1 MVWIELAYN
10 LALLIALS
18 VVSAFIDT
26 RWDRNTRGGKL
37 LQGLL
42 FGCAAMIGMLRPFEF
57 SPGLIFDGRSV
68 MISLGARFF
77 GPLSAAVICLLTV
90 TLRVS
95 MGGSGTVMGVTVILV
110 SALIGLWFHARR
122 RHPSGIVPAQE
133 LLVFGILVHIAM
145 LAAMFTLPQAMVF
158 GVLRDI
164 GLPVIV
170 IYPLATVLTGR
181 ILSDQAGLRESLRNL
196 RASEER
202 YRDLFHQHAAVKL
215 LVDPETGRIIDANA
229 AAARFY
235 GWSVD
240 ELRQKSITDINT
252 LEPDQVRLEMQR
264 ADDEGRVFFQL
275 RHRLADGS
283 VRDVEVFSSTVQIDG
298 RQVLHSIVHD
308 VTELRK
314 AELRLRQAEK
324 LESIGRLAGG
334 VAHDFNNLLMGIM
347 NYVELCRDGIG
358 PDHPVR
364 VYLDE
369 VTRDAERSAVL
380 TRQLLAFARRQTI
393 APQVL
398 DLNAAVVA
406 LLSMLRR
413 LVGEDIGLTWVP
425 GARLWPLKLDPGQV
439 DQILMNL
446 CANAR
451 DAIAGVGTITIETA
465 NVHIDADYCRD
476 HAEAVPGDYVQLVV
490 SDDGSG
496 MDREA
501 LDQVFEPFFTTKGVG
516 EGTGLG
522 LATVYGVVRQNN
534 GFVNVYSEPG
544 RGTTFRIYLP
554 RSEQAGTVPRAAP
567 AAAGERPRGTET
579 VLLVEDEK
587 SIRYTTQR
595 FLEQLGYSVL
605 AAECPE
611 QALRLSGSHQGG
623 IDLLITDVVM
633 PGMSGHDLA
642 VELAE
647 TYPDMKCLYISGY
660 TANVIVHRG
669 VLDEAVAFL
678 AKPFSRDQIALKVR
692 EVLDG

>member
-1 MVWIELAYN
+1 
-10 LALLIALS
+10 
-18 VVSAFIDT
+18 
-26 RWDRNTRGGKL
+26 
-37 LQGLL
+37 
-42 FGCAAMIGMLRPFEF
+42 
-57 SPGLIFDGRSV
+57 
-68 MISLGARFF
+68 
-77 GPLSAAVICLLTV
+77 
-90 TLRVS
+90 
-95 MGGSGTVMGVTVILV
+95 
-110 SALIGLWFHARR
+110 
-122 RHPSGIVPAQE
+122 
-133 LLVFGILVHIAM
+133 
-145 LAAMFTLPQAMVF
+145 
-158 GVLRDI
+158 
-164 GLPVIV
+164 
-170 IYPLATVLTGR
+170 
-181 ILSDQAGLRESLRNL
+181 
-196 RASEER
+196 
-202 YRDLFHQHAAVKL
+202 
-215 LVDPETGRIIDANA
+215 
-229 AAARFY
+229 
-235 GWSVD
+235 
-240 ELRQKSITDINT
+240 
-252 LEPDQVRLEMQR
+252 
-264 ADDEGRVFFQL
+264 
-275 RHRLADGS
+275 
-283 VRDVEVFSSTVQIDG
+283 
-298 RQVLHSIVHD
+298 
-308 VTELRK
+308 
-314 AELRLRQAEK
+314 
-324 LESIGRLAGG
+324 
-334 VAHDFNNLLMGIM
+334 
-347 NYVELCRDGIG
+347 
-358 PDHPVR
+358 
-364 VYLDE
+364 
-369 VTRDAERSAVL
+369 
-380 TRQLLAFARRQTI
+380 
-393 APQVL
+393 
-398 DLNAAVVA
+398 
-406 LLSMLRR
+406 
-413 LVGEDIGLTWVP
+413 
-425 GARLWPLKLDPGQV
+425 
-439 DQILMNL
+439 
-446 CANAR
+446 
-451 DAIAGVGTITIETA
+451 
-465 NVHIDADYCRD
+465 
-476 HAEAVPGDYVQLVV
+476 VQLVV